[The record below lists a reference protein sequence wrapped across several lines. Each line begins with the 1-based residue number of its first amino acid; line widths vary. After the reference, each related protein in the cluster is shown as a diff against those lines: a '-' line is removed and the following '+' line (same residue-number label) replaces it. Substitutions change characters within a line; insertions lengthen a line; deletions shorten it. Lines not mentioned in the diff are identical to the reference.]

1 MLTVIFSV
9 TAIICYIALVVT
21 YKPQA
26 TYKNGMLFAITLPSH
41 AMEHEEI
48 QSIRARFNKQFKKAS
63 LWMAVCY
70 IPFVLLHYLM
80 SYQFIY
86 FFVWITVFFFVMV
99 IPFRRAFRDTLALK
113 REHDWFV
120 GMKRVIQ
127 SDLRVAHLKNQQSAS
142 LWLFTIPFAMAI
154 GTMLWAIAEDIEFI
168 GVAFVGLIITSLFL
182 IISLLM
188 RGSKGKVYSENS
200 EVNVALNQ
208 ARRRSIS
215 YLWLSMAI
223 VENIHVIFIYLWLLN
238 DNEDMTGVWLIILL
252 LFTVVPIGLIY
263 YTYRN
268 IGALEQEV
276 LAQDGKVIYTDD
288 DEYWANGFTYHNP
301 NDRSI
306 LVPKRIG
313 IGETINTGT
322 VVGKFSM
329 WGTVG
334 LTAVLIVG
342 VSFMLIRSELTSP
355 VLTVT
360 ADHKIE
366 IDYPMYS
373 FDFNLTDIE
382 EITLVNEVPSGM
394 KSNGEAT
401 SDYARGHFKLKE
413 IGKTRLYIFKN
424 NPPYI
429 RIKLDDVYIFYNE
442 KDPLLT
448 KELFDQLKSY
458 SE

>member
-1 MLTVIFSV
+1 MLTVILSIS
-9 TAIICYIALVVT
+9 AIICYIALAVT
-21 YKPQA
+21 YKPQVK
-26 TYKNGMLFAITLPSH
+26 YKNGMLFAVTLPPH

-48 QSIRARFNKQFKKAS
+48 HRIQARFNKQFKKAS
-63 LWMAVCY
+63 LWMV
-70 IPFVLLHYLM
+70 ISFVPFLLLYYLM
-80 SYQFIY
+80 TYQFIY
-86 FFVWITVFFFVMV
+86 FFVWISVFCIVLV

-113 REHDWFV
+113 RENEWFV
-120 GMKRVIQ
+120 GTKRVIQ
-127 SDLRVAHLKNQQSAS
+127 SDLRVALLKNQQSAS
-142 LWLFTIPFAMAI
+142 LWLFFIPFTIAI

-168 GVAFVGLIITSLFL
+168 GMAFVGLIVTSLFL
-182 IISLLM
+182 LISLLM

-208 ARRRSIS
+208 ARRREIS
-215 YLWLSMAI
+215 YLWIYMAI
-223 VENIHVIFIYLWLLN
+223 VENIHVIFIYLLLLN
-238 DNEDMTGVWLIILL
+238 DNADMNGVWITMLV
-252 LFTVVPIGLIY
+252 LFTVIPIGLIY

-268 IGALEQEV
+268 IGTLEQEV
-276 LAQDGKVIYTDD
+276 LAQDGKVIYSDD

-313 IGETINTGT
+313 MGETINTAT
-322 VVGKFSM
+322 VVGKLTM

-334 LTAVLIVG
+334 LTAVLIIG

-360 ADHKIE
+360 ADYNVQ

-373 FDFNLTDIE
+373 FDFNIADIE
-382 EITLVNEVPSGM
+382 EITLVDEVPSGL
-394 KSNGEAT
+394 KSNGEST
-401 SDYARGHFKLKE
+401 NQYARGHFKLKE

-429 RIKLDDVYIFYNE
+429 RVKLDDVYIFYNE
-442 KDPLLT
+442 KDPVLT
-448 KELFDQLKSY
+448 KELFEQLLKL
-458 SE
+458 